1 MIIDSHAHIGTL
13 PPFFDMKT
21 EEILYSMERYG
32 IDFSLISN
40 IEAAENDHQ
49 GNPVPREMQKSQ
61 NEILRATIAEA
72 RRAPGKLGVL
82 PWLKIQQ
89 ELPDEEFVSL
99 IKENRDI
106 IYGIKIHPFHSITAP
121 DDERMEPVYKL
132 AAEFGL
138 PIASHTGGNE
148 EAMSPHLYNAA
159 KRHPEIDFVM
169 VHMDLGTD
177 NSVALD
183 LLGKLPNL
191 YGDTTWVP
199 IETTVEAI
207 RRYGSKKMI
216 FGTDNPIDGKDT
228 LLHNKFGERS
238 LYQKYFNELKELIS
252 PEDYENL
259 MWKNAKKVFHI

>member
-1 MIIDSHAHIGTL
+1 
-13 PPFFDMKT
+13 MKT

-169 VHMDLGTD
+169 VPTYQTREKRSRFLYVLAGVDAATGERRVWEKMSVDGKPGGLKRLWEAHAQRVLDRILIEGRVPGELHVRSQRVMRFLRPLGLQLPFKLVQHEKLPSLAT
-177 NSVALD
+177 ALD
-183 LLGKLPNL
+183 LAVRSG
-191 YGDTTWVP
+191 
-199 IETTVEAI
+199 TV
-207 RRYGSKKMI
+207 
-216 FGTDNPIDGKDT
+216 
-228 LLHNKFGERS
+228 
-238 LYQKYFNELKELIS
+238 
-252 PEDYENL
+252 
-259 MWKNAKKVFHI
+259 